1 MKWFRFWTDT
11 VNDVKMLQLS
21 DYEYRIWTYLLA
33 YASEVNSLSGEL
45 QITFKLLS
53 LHFHQRFNLF
63 SRAIETFQKVGLITI
78 SNEGYITITNWTKRQ
93 FKSDN
98 AYERVKKFREVTAKR
113 NVSNP
118 VSETAPDKDTDKDT
132 DKPPIPPKKR
142 GDEYDPNFLIFW
154 SHYPKKS
161 KKPNAYQEWKKLGKK
176 RPNLEHIIECV
187 EKQKSWRTW
196 IEGFIPDPER
206 WLKNERWMDEEPPK
220 GGNGDG
226 KRDNQRTGAP
236 YSYARRGQAEQ
247 GGLGLPSEYKSEAPP
262 VISEE
267 ERQRNL
273 ERIKE
278 FTR

>member
-33 YASEVNSLSGEL
+33 YASEVNSLSGQL

-78 SNEGYITITNWTKRQ
+78 GDDGYITITNWTKRQ

-118 VSETAPDKDTDKDT
+118 VSETAPDKDTDTDTEKD
-132 DKPPIPPKKR
+132 KK
-142 GDEYDPNFLIFW
+142 
-154 SHYPKKS
+154 KKA
-161 KKPNAYQEWKKLGKK
+161 PTRKKLTDDEWLESLKSNIAYANLDILKIKGKCEAWCSNK
-176 RPNLEHIIECV
+176 GKVFTRARFLN
-187 EKQKSWRTW
+187 
-196 IEGFIPDPER
+196 
-206 WLKNERWMDEEPPK
+206 WLNREETPI
-220 GGNGDG
+220 GGNGNG
-226 KRDNQRTGAP
+226 KSSGYRSGESKAPGAAGLAKSDDRP
-236 YSYARRGQAEQ
+236 YEVKQY
-247 GGLGLPSEYKSEAPP
+247 
-262 VISEE
+262 
-267 ERQRNL
+267 
-273 ERIKE
+273 
-278 FTR
+278 